1 MDNSPLRF
9 DLFDVTRIFLQWKKY
24 IIGFAL
30 LVSIIVA
37 GYMLYLKNYYRG
49 YGAFYPASSV
59 ISGRINLF
67 RETQQDWIDYFGEE
81 NEVDRAY
88 VIGSSSKVI
97 THLIDSFKMDKHYGI
112 DVKEDKQGYQKVV
125 KKFMKNYNINRTG
138 FNHIEVTFTDPDS
151 ELAAGVANV
160 AMSSIEDELRE
171 IFVGINQQLSLA
183 LDIRRDSLD
192 QELTIMTDSLV
203 KLRVQYNIYDIISP
217 SRNII
222 NGGAKGSGA
231 FYAEGLEKV
240 QNLEELK
247 DKLAMDKAKYLSL
260 SNEFKT
266 SIFKGFPMI
275 HVVQWASP
283 FGPKAG
289 PFRILTVLSA
299 FVLALIF
306 ALLVACVVDI
316 FKANKERYA
325 S

>member
-24 IIGFAL
+24 IIGFS
-30 LVSIIVA
+30 LVVAIVVA
-37 GYMLYLKNYYRG
+37 AYMFSLRTYYRG

-67 RETQQDWIDYFGEE
+67 RESQQDWIDYFGEE
-81 NEVDRAY
+81 NEVDRAF
-88 VIGSSSKVI
+88 VIGGSSKVI
-97 THLIDSFKMDKHYGI
+97 SHLIDSFKMAEHYQI
-112 DVKEDKQGYQKVV
+112 DVKADKQGAQKVV
-125 KKFMKNYNINRTG
+125 KKFLKNYQVNRTG
-138 FNHIEVTFTDPDS
+138 YNHIEVTFTDPDS
-151 ELAAGVANV
+151 ELAAGVVNV
-160 AMSSIEDELRE
+160 AMNSIENELRQLF
-171 IFVGINQQLSLA
+171 IRINTQLA
-183 LDIRRDSLD
+183 LAIDIRRDSLN
-192 QELTIMTDSLV
+192 QELVEMTDSLV
-203 KLRVQYNIYDIISP
+203 KLRVQYGIYDIVSP
-217 SRNII
+217 SRNIMSSS
-222 NGGAKGSGA
+222 AKGSGA

-247 DKLAMDKAKYLSL
+247 DKLAVDKAKYLSL

-266 SIFKGFPMI
+266 SMFPGFPMI

-289 PFRILTVLSA
+289 PFRIITVLSSLL
-299 FVLALIF
+299 LALIF
-306 ALLVACVVDI
+306 ATIVACVIDI